1 MQRTKQHEA
10 SMRGEIR
17 IVLGCRQLPSADKA
31 RWRIRRRRG
40 QGVRER
46 FEVGPGLQ
54 REHWGPAGRG
64 RGGHPPHRRPGV
76 GRLPAVGS
84 ADRRRAGG
92 LPGGRRQQ
100 PGYPGG
106 QPATGQR
113 SYAGR
118 GNTSLKAWRPLELS
132 IAFLGGLWL
141 LRRLKRIWILSRITV
156 LFFCFCA
163 ASGLCVRCI

>member
-17 IVLGCRQLPSADKA
+17 VMLRRRQLPSADEA
-31 RWRIRRRRG
+31 RRRIGRRRG

-46 FEVGPGLQ
+46 FEIGLGLE
-54 REHWGPAGRG
+54 REHGGPAGRG

-76 GRLPAVGS
+76 GRLPAAGS

-92 LPGGRRQQ
+92 LPGGGRQQ

-106 QPATGQR
+106 QPGTGQ
-113 SYAGR
+113 
-118 GNTSLKAWRPLELS
+118 
-132 IAFLGGLWL
+132 
-141 LRRLKRIWILSRITV
+141 
-156 LFFCFCA
+156 
-163 ASGLCVRCI
+163 